1 MKTKRKFFPANTAD
15 IPALESWLE
24 DMALEGLFPLSF
36 NGYYA
41 KFRQGEPQKMTYR
54 IEVPKY
60 VQAEPP
66 KTMRETYEDF
76 GWQFVC
82 HMWQKYYLFS
92 SAEECP
98 IEPHTDPL
106 VQSRQLEEAHQ
117 ERACVRS
124 PYGAQKKLSESRF
137 YPAAAGTADGANQL
151 YAVPLNLFR

>member
-82 HMWQKYYLFS
+82 HMWQKYYLFPVQRNAPLSRIPTHWFKENSWKKRGRILNRLFLLALASLS
-92 SAEECP
+92 SFCCFF
-98 IEPHTDPL
+98 PL
-106 VQSRQLEEAHQ
+106 
-117 ERACVRS
+117 
-124 PYGAQKKLSESRF
+124 
-137 YPAAAGTADGANQL
+137 
-151 YAVPLNLFR
+151 